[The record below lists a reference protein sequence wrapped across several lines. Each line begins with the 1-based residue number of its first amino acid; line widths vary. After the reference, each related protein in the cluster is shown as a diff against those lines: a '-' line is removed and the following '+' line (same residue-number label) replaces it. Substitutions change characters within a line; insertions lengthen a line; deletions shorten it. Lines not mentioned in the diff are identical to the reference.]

1 KKPSPIAR
9 EFLNISGYV
18 TNLWGFSSSEIIE
31 LYKMRWQIELL
42 FKIFKSDFKIDKI
55 KNLKTERVE
64 AHIYATLIRIL
75 LLLEITK
82 SINDGYTEETSVR
95 RTIKSAFVVLSDFL
109 VRLKDE
115 EEFNLICFRLK
126 NIKKKREKK
135 GS

>member
-1 KKPSPIAR
+1 
-9 EFLNISGYV
+9 
-18 TNLWGFSSSEIIE
+18 
-31 LYKMRWQIELL
+31 WQIELL

-126 NIKKKREKK
+126 ASKKKEKK
-135 GS
+135 KVPDK